1 MVAHS
6 KPSCWLCVNVDV
18 LVRRASY
25 EGVEMIIAWM
35 AGSEGMRELGFCDTN
50 GNWLVCGCCDVDGA

>member
-1 MVAHS
+1 MSGCSQVVVAHS

-35 AGSEGMRELGFCDTN
+35 AG
-50 GNWLVCGCCDVDGA
+50 